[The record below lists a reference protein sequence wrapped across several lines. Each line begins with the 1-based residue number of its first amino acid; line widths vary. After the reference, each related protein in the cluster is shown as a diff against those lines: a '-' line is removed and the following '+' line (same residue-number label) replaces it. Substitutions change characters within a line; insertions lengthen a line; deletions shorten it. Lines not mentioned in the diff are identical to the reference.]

1 MQAPCIRQAP
11 SWQLPAS
18 DGAQASVAV
27 EEGVREVGIN
37 TYDAALEGAG
47 DKLVVLD
54 LYTQWCGPCKL
65 LAPKIEALVDEY
77 PDVVFLK
84 MDCNQENKTLA
95 KELGVRVVPTFK
107 LFKNKEI
114 IGEVR
119 GAKFDALLAEIK
131 KLR

>member
-1 MQAPCIRQAP
+1 MSMAFPFNTIPITFSSQIHPASHPLSSPLCTAPYIRQAP

-54 LYTQWCGPCKL
+54 LYTQWW
-65 LAPKIEALVDEY
+65 V
-77 PDVVFLK
+77 
-84 MDCNQENKTLA
+84 N
-95 KELGVRVVPTFK
+95 
-107 LFKNKEI
+107 
-114 IGEVR
+114 
-119 GAKFDALLAEIK
+119 
-131 KLR
+131 